1 MKGESIEC
9 LQKYIYINEYFTDEN
24 LISLFDFVNLIHNDD
39 ECEKCAQNLMK
50 IFEND
55 MYNKESKYHKFGVN
69 KNNKNKQKL
78 FENSN
83 NIII

>member
-1 MKGESIEC
+1 M
-9 LQKYIYINEYFTDEN
+9 
-24 LISLFDFVNLIHNDD
+24 NLIHNDD